1 MNERLIAMNAQ
12 EFRSMADRCRELL
25 RIAVRDE
32 VRQQLRQWAGDFDA
46 EAEAV
51 EKAANRGRAD

>member
-1 MNERLIAMNAQ
+1 MHENFERWLTDAGK
-12 EFRSMADRCRELL
+12 LH

-32 VRQQLRQWAGDFDA
+32 VREQLTRWTEDFEA

-51 EKAANRGRAD
+51 EKAADYRAFAGARNEAA